1 MIVYVIYSSS
11 KAKRSRLI
19 GVRGID
25 LSNALLIFNCNYGQ
39 YDKSIHKDRDSN
51 KIISLLKKVLS

>member
-1 MIVYVIYSSS
+1 MIVYVINSSS

-19 GVRGID
+19 GID

-39 YDKSIHKDRDSN
+39 YDKQIHKDRDSN